1 VVEWVILPCPALYAD
16 KAAHA
21 PAQVLDKETV
31 KMVVEEFED
40 VEVLDKDED
49 RLEDAAKKTS
59 EWIDDEDEGHLVP
72 RPPVVTVMGHV
83 DHGKA
88 RRQGIADG
96 FVRMIYSTAYCHAPI

>member
-1 VVEWVILPCPALYAD
+1 MCHGLNAWVPRPALTLGCQTASS
-16 KAAHA
+16 
-21 PAQVLDKETV
+21 PTMLQVLDKETV

-59 EWIDDEDEGHLVP
+59 EWIDDEDEGHLEP

-88 RRQGIADG
+88 RASMLCSGSIR
-96 FVRMIYSTAYCHAPI
+96 TC

>member
-1 VVEWVILPCPALYAD
+1 MSVMRDQGLRAD
-16 KAAHA
+16 ETVHVAW
-21 PAQVLDKETV
+21 QVLDKETV

-88 RRQGIADG
+88 RAGSIDDDLHVLCCAGLSCLVATLIR
-96 FVRMIYSTAYCHAPI
+96 

>member
-1 VVEWVILPCPALYAD
+1 
-16 KAAHA
+16 
-21 PAQVLDKETV
+21 
-31 KMVVEEFED
+31 MVVEEFED

-88 RRQGIADG
+88 RVRALLPG
-96 FVRMIYSTAYCHAPI
+96 FCDSGPPHRICINSPLTHRARRTARWRILMCGPFNA